1 MRVLVVDD
9 NRDILGLVDR
19 LLTANGYEV
28 FTARDGREAVS
39 QEALT
44 EPDLIILDV
53 NLPYMNGWE
62 LCRLFKQRRSVPVM
76 LLTVRVEHVDLEESR
91 DAGADDHIAKPF
103 DIAEFLERIER
114 LIHHD
119 PTRVQLL
126 SH

>member
-9 NRDILGLVDR
+9 NRDILGLIDR

-44 EPDLIILDV
+44 EPNLIILDV
-53 NLPYMNGWE
+53 NLPYINGWD

-103 DIAEFLERIER
+103 DIAEFLARI
-114 LIHHD
+114 D
-119 PTRVQLL
+119 RVTQHEHTPIQLL
-126 SH
+126 GH